1 MRIGKLLS
9 KTVVGG
15 SVEMREY
22 GENKI
27 CDDGDHVKHCV
38 KGDGC
43 DNEDFFRDGGEVG
56 NLIFDM

>member
-1 MRIGKLLS
+1 
-9 KTVVGG
+9 
-15 SVEMREY
+15 MREY